1 MDEFL
6 SSPALWVALS
16 LVVYVGAKRLYERA
30 GTPLVHPVLIT
41 IGVLIAILVFL
52 GIDYE
57 TYEEGGRIIS
67 FFLGPSV
74 VALGVPL
81 AERVRE
87 LKDQAPALVVVI
99 VAGALIGIISA
110 VVPLLIAGAPEGVT
124 TSMAPKSVTTPIA
137 MSIVEREGGEP
148 SLSAAFV
155 VMTGILG
162 AVIGPVLLHLIGVK
176 NPVAYGFA
184 LGAASHGVGTAR
196 ALEDGRTEGAAGSLA
211 ICLNGIATSIL
222 TPPALGIMYGGWGI
236 VATAIFGG

>member
-1 MDEFL
+1 MYEFL
-6 SSPALWVALS
+6 TSPALWVAVS
-16 LVVYVGAKRLYERA
+16 LVVYVGARALYVRA
-30 GTPLVHPVLIT
+30 GTPLVHPVLVT
-41 IGVLIAILVFL
+41 IIAIIAILL
-52 GIDYE
+52 ALDIDYE
-57 TYEEGGRIIS
+57 TYNEGGRIIS

-81 AERVRE
+81 AERIRE
-87 LKDQAPALVVVI
+87 LKQQAPALTITI
-99 VAGALIGIISA
+99 VAGALVGIVSA
-110 VVPLLIAGAPEGVT
+110 VAPLLIAGVPENVI

-148 SLSAAFV
+148 SLAAAFV

-162 AVIGPVLLHLIGVK
+162 AVIGPVLLRIVGVRS
-176 NPVAYGFA
+176 PVARGFA

-222 TPPALGIMYGGWGI
+222 TPPVLSLIYSGWEI
-236 VATAIFGG
+236 AARVSL